1 MSKKLKETKG
11 YANFRGIISGL
22 HNRRNGSSRID
33 ESWGTKLVFFIK
45 TSEHNSI
52 PVELIQFNSQVGRP
66 VFLSSRNED
75 GSSEIKEIPWDQRHQ
90 KFDGWQL
97 IGISVR
103 GKDHDEVSHL
113 VPLDAIDY
121 ILENFEDGDSVFV
134 SCEINRSEVGDRK
147 YTNYTIRRMYAA
159 NEVIDFEAE
168 DFQEVT
174 DFREEFVYDDFFVDK
189 RENKAFIKG
198 NVINYGEKIVP
209 VIYTVELETNE
220 DRAIVDYIDKNCSY
234 GDVLMVEGIIHNRV
248 IGEWVENENQQGIIG
263 RGRQSFKRPERSF
276 VIHGERKEFQITGI
290 LDVKKGLYQKAELED
305 TDDDV
310 PDWLK

>member
-1 MSKKLKETKG
+1 MG
-11 YANFRGIISGL
+11 YKIGIL
-22 HNRRNGSSRID
+22 
-33 ESWGTKLVFFIK
+33 IK
-45 TSEHNSI
+45 PSEHNSI

-103 GKDHDEVSHL
+103 GKNHDEVSHL

-159 NEVIDFEAE
+159 SEVIDLK
-168 DFQEVT
+168 Q
-174 DFREEFVYDDFFVDK
+174 
-189 RENKAFIKG
+189 
-198 NVINYGEKIVP
+198 KI
-209 VIYTVELETNE
+209 
-220 DRAIVDYIDKNCSY
+220 
-234 GDVLMVEGIIHNRV
+234 
-248 IGEWVENENQQGIIG
+248 
-263 RGRQSFKRPERSF
+263 FKRL
-276 VIHGERKEFQITGI
+276 QI
-290 LDVKKGLYQKAELED
+290 LEKN
-305 TDDDV
+305 
-310 PDWLK
+310 LCMMISL